1 MPPVGVDHRNHPNLC
16 VVFRAA
22 RAIEPTVVIA
32 RIVMRLGRID
42 RLSLVDREKL
52 IQLCRI
58 EEIAAAIRAM
68 VQLDIVKSYRN
79 QLA

>member
-1 MPPVGVDHRNHPNLC
+1 
-16 VVFRAA
+16 
-22 RAIEPTVVIA
+22 
-32 RIVMRLGRID
+32 MRLGRID